1 MENLREKISLL
12 RFFISL
18 LSTAL
23 LAMVG
28 WLFISFE
35 QVGFLKAL
43 VCGVAII
50 LLALVIALLLFMC
63 LNLINR
69 L

>member
-50 LLALVIALLLFMC
+50 LVALVIALLLFMC